1 MQSVVEQTTNEKI
14 YQLMNNQLLPAIQD
28 TDRQTAVGALLGL
41 AYVIVKGDATVTD
54 DEICA
59 MAGEFSALM
68 VSWAHT
74 EVKH

>member
-1 MQSVVEQTTNEKI
+1 
-14 YQLMNNQLLPAIQD
+14 
-28 TDRQTAVGALLGL
+28 VGALLGL